1 MNPLNTK
8 PNPSLNRAIVAY
20 LRTAGPCS
28 AATLMGVFCKG
39 GAEARRSFRKRL
51 RYLADAGALVTH
63 GSWRLRVFEAGPPD
77 AHIPGGPRPPRTA
90 SAAANSLPAPPA
102 NVAPPRQV
110 QVMFGPVYV
119 PPRGPALRAGALDH
133 QACASRGHAC

>member
-1 MNPLNTK
+1 MATSATVRPTDEPL
-8 PNPSLNRAIVAY
+8 
-20 LRTAGPCS
+20 
-28 AATLMGVFCKG
+28 AAS
-39 GAEARRSFRKRL
+39 R
-51 RYLADAGALVTH
+51 
-63 GSWRLRVFEAGPPD
+63 
-77 AHIPGGPRPPRTA
+77 
-90 SAAANSLPAPPA
+90 SLPAPPA